1 MELTLPCLLALVYAC
16 QYVSANP
23 MEPSQAL
30 LAQYNDQHR
39 PPVAFEI
46 SQGVST
52 AEGLSNFM
60 MTSLS
65 DSQREDLIVQ
75 LWEQQDVVDVMKIT
89 GHGEGLEEKR
99 LVQVFGEKAARMQ
112 VLERNSG
119 RLIAHTPL
127 ITM

>member
-23 MEPSQAL
+23 MEPSQAP

-39 PPVAFEI
+39 PSVTF
-46 SQGVST
+46 T
-52 AEGLSNFM
+52 AEELSNFM

-65 DSQREDLIVQ
+65 DSQREDVMVQ
-75 LWEQQDVVDVMKIT
+75 LWEQQDVVDVMKFT
-89 GHGEGLEEKR
+89 GHGEGLEEER